1 MKKVFMCLSF
11 MLICASCILLI
22 SCSSYSAI
30 NDKKIISDKKL
41 LENEWKFTLTVYY
54 NNPNTFFDMPLELGQ
69 IRDGEYERSVTRVFY
84 ERSFYHFLSE
94 VFTSSPKVIK
104 NKDLQERYLY
114 TVSTLCDV
122 KNRKGDILFWYTYDD
137 GNSGNP
143 YMLLNG
149 RLIEK
154 NGQLISWTKMLL
166 DSSENVVIP

>member
-1 MKKVFMCLSF
+1 MKKVFMFLSS
-11 MLICASCILLI
+11 MLVCVSCILLA

-69 IRDGEYERSVTRVFY
+69 IRDGEYERSATQVFY

-94 VFTSSPKVIK
+94 VFTSSPKVIN
-104 NKDLQERYLY
+104 NKDLQEKYLN
-114 TVSTLCDV
+114 TVSSLCDV
-122 KNRKGDILFWYTYDD
+122 KTRKGDILFWYSYDD